1 LRAVSLGSPP
11 PDFVFDT
18 GSGPVRLSALSG
30 KPVVI
35 NFWASWC
42 LPCLDELEIFSRA
55 QAEYGGRINIITL
68 SNERDGLARAY
79 LLRHHLQRVPL
90 AEDVTSRVFKSY
102 TIEEIPVTLV
112 LRGDG
117 TVGYLSVGELEWDDL
132 HGAIESALGGGSG
145 EGT

>member
-1 LRAVSLGSPP
+1 
-11 PDFVFDT
+11 
-18 GSGPVRLSALSG
+18 
-30 KPVVI
+30 
-35 NFWASWC
+35 
-42 LPCLDELEIFSRA
+42 
-55 QAEYGGRINIITL
+55 
-68 SNERDGLARAY
+68 